1 MSSLVRLDHRRS
13 YAPRH
18 MGKTFSQESGQVYV
32 ETHQR
37 GGPMTSEWVWKTLG
51 SSQESGRFRSLG
63 PGCASLSNMAIRS
76 VMVNMMSVTVEN
88 LQGVPWQVGKKLWDR
103 IRKWYV
109 SIHDYS
115 FRHYLPNTYIT
126 ILLHTTIRI
135 RFPGVVFFLF
145 CLKKKSCF

>member
-1 MSSLVRLDHRRS
+1 MSSLLRLDHPTRS
-13 YAPRH
+13 YAPH
-18 MGKTFSQESGQVYV
+18 HIGKKFSQESGQVYV
-32 ETHQR
+32 ESLQR

-88 LQGVPWQVGKKLWDR
+88 LQGVPWHVGKKLWDR

-109 SIHDYS
+109 RKKI
-115 FRHYLPNTYIT
+115 FRLLYKFIMALFASTFIYIT
-126 ILLHTTIRI
+126 IPIL
-135 RFPGVVFFLF
+135 
-145 CLKKKSCF
+145 

>member
-1 MSSLVRLDHRRS
+1 MSSLLRLDHRRS

-18 MGKTFSQESGQVYV
+18 SGKTFTQESGQVYV
-32 ETHQR
+32 ETLQR

-63 PGCASLSNMAIRS
+63 PGCASLLNMAIRS

-88 LQGVPWQVGKKLWDR
+88 LQGVPWHVGKKLWDR

-109 SIHDYS
+109 FQVFVLVHIYGLFAQYISQ
-115 FRHYLPNTYIT
+115 FRYYNSYLY
-126 ILLHTTIRI
+126 LR
-135 RFPGVVFFLF
+135 GE
-145 CLKKKSCF
+145 